1 MLAAIVAMGA
11 LISGWLR
18 HIELTVKSK
27 TGLGTDVLVW
37 ALVAALGG
45 AGTLGFFIS
54 AAFIGLAERYG
65 PLTAALALGGLF
77 LAITIVALACCLATQ
92 RRNVASARLELTAR
106 HHAPWLDPKFLGV
119 GMQIGRAVG
128 WRRLVPLA
136 AVGVLAA
143 GIAKEWFGRDRPPTG
158 ETG

>member
-11 LISGWLR
+11 LMNGWLR

-27 TGLGTDVLVW
+27 TGLGADVLVW
-37 ALVAALGG
+37 ALVAVLSG
-45 AGTLGFFIS
+45 ATTLGFGIS

-77 LAITIVALACCLATQ
+77 LAITITALGCCLATQ
-92 RRNVASARLELTAR
+92 RRNVASAKLELTAR
-106 HHAPWLDPKFLGV
+106 RHAPWLDPKFLGV

>member
-1 MLAAIVAMGA
+1 MK
-11 LISGWLR
+11 GWLR
-18 HIELTVKSK
+18 HLELTVKSK
-27 TGLGTDVLVW
+27 TGLGEDVLVW
-37 ALVAALGG
+37 ALIAVLGAA
-45 AGTLGFFIS
+45 ATLGFFIG

-77 LAITIVALACCLATQ
+77 LVITITAVACCLASQ
-92 RRNVASARLELTAR
+92 RRTVASAKLELAAR
-106 HHAPWLDPKFLGV
+106 SPAPWLDPKFLGV

-143 GIAKEWFGRDRPPTG
+143 GIAKEWFGRDRPSTG